1 MAVSIREAQSQ
12 LLRSGVLNNLGSAKN
27 DSLPYD
33 SILEEITALWADKSF
48 IPAVKASIEKNDL
61 QASKDLLQSVGSEI
75 TIRGN
80 NIVRFK
86 LMMAKHWI
94 FADEGRRRGKRPPIK
109 AIEKWITFKG
119 IPVRQSREDSKL
131 SVLQRR
137 KKMAR
142 AIASAIGA
150 RGTIKRFGYKGSK
163 FFQKVA
169 PGELTILSDLCSKAL
184 GYAIIID
191 LKMTLRNSQKGKG

>member
-12 LLRSGVLNNLGSAKN
+12 LLRSGILNNLGSTKN

-48 IPAVKASIEKNDL
+48 IPAVKTSITKNKL
-61 QASKDLLQSVGSEI
+61 EASKDLLQSVGSDV

-80 NIVRFK
+80 NIVRFR
-86 LMMAKHWI
+86 LLMAKHWI
-94 FADEGRRRGKRPPIK
+94 FADEGRRKGKRPPIK

-119 IPVRQSREDSKL
+119 ITVRQTRADSKL

-137 KKMAR
+137 RKMAR
-142 AIASAIGA
+142 SIAAAIGK
-150 RGTIKRFGYKGSK
+150 RGTIKRFNYKGSK

-169 PGELTILSDLCSKAL
+169 PGELRILSDLATKAL
-184 GYAIIID
+184 GYAIVID
-191 LKMTLRNSQKGKG
+191 LKMTLRNSQKGKK